1 MATILQNK
9 LHNKKER
16 KKKRKEETAL
26 KLVSDMFHG
35 KVPSSYL
42 SLK

>member
-1 MATILQNK
+1 MATTLQNK
-9 LHNKKER
+9 LHN